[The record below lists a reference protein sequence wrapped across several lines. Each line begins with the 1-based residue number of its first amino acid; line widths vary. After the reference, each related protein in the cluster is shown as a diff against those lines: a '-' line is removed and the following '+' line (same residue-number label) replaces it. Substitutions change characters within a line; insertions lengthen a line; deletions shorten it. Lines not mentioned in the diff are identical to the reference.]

1 MDVEFVKNFLRIYW
15 DNHVIFILQFV
26 NVVHHIDWFANTESS
41 CIPEINLSWSWC
53 TYKTILN
60 IVSLSVC
67 KKSHHFFF
75 IEKVF
80 SEVIKEALENFSWVY
95 YLLKNPV
102 LDMQGDIIYPWG

>member
-15 DNHVIFILQFV
+15 DNHVIFILRFV

-53 TYKTILN
+53 THKTILN

-80 SEVIKEALENFSWVY
+80 SEVNKEALENFSWVY

-102 LDMQGDIIYPWG
+102 LDMQGDITYPWG